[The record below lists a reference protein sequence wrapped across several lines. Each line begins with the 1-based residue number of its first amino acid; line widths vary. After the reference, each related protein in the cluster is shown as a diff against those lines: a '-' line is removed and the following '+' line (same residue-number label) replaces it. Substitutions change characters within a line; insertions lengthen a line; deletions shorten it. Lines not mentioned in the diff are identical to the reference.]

1 MIIKLAGY
9 SYVPRSRLPA
19 NLDLSLWVNVT
30 ENLKRFFLFLYPY
43 IRTNKEDRNTDVNI
57 YIYYIYMFF
66 DAGHQ
71 RGDRGVPG
79 TVVAGLLG
87 REV

>member
-9 SYVPRSRLPA
+9 ITLPRSRLPA

-57 YIYYIYMFF
+57 YILYICSLM
-66 DAGHQ
+66 
-71 RGDRGVPG
+71 RV
-79 TVVAGLLG
+79 TNVAIAASLAQW
-87 REV
+87 